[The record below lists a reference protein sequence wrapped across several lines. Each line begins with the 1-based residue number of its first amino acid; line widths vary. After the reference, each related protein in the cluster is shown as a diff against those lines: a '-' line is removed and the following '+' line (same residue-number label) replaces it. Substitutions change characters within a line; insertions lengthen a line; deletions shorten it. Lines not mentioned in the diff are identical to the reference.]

1 MNYRSWSFI
10 ILALICG
17 VLISSLYGL
26 TREQIRTNSEDYAN
40 RQLQEVIG
48 STTAGMELIGA
59 NRYRILDDDGGLVF
73 QLQSNEGYNGLISL
87 WIAIDDSGNIRGVR
101 VYNHQ
106 ETPGIGDFI
115 DRSVS
120 DWIDRFVGR
129 TDKGHDQVSGATI
142 TSRAVINAVYQGLEE
157 SGQ

>member
-1 MNYRSWSFI
+1 MNFKSWSFI
-10 ILALICG
+10 FLALICG

-26 TREQIRTNSEDYAN
+26 TREQIRINSEDYAN

-48 STTAGMELIGA
+48 STTAGLELIGA
-59 NRYRILDDDGGLVF
+59 HRYRILDEDGGLVF
-73 QLQSNEGYNGLISL
+73 QIQSKEGYNGPISL
-87 WIAIDDSGNIRGVR
+87 WIAIDDSGSIRGVR
-101 VYNHQ
+101 VFNHQ

-129 TDKGHDQVSGATI
+129 TDKGHDHVSGATI

>member
-26 TREQIRTNSEDYAN
+26 TREQIRSNSEDYAN
-40 RQLQEVIG
+40 RQLLEVIG
-48 STTAGMELIGA
+48 STTAGLERIGA

-120 DWIDRFVGR
+120 DWIDRFVDSA
-129 TDKGHDQVSGATI
+129 DKDHDHVSGATI

>member
-48 STTAGMELIGA
+48 STTAGLELIGA

-129 TDKGHDQVSGATI
+129 ADKGHDQVSGATI

>member
-48 STTAGMELIGA
+48 STTAGLELIGA

-73 QLQSNEGYNGLISL
+73 QLQSKEGYNGLISL

-129 TDKGHDQVSGATI
+129 ADKGHDQVSGATI

>member
-48 STTAGMELIGA
+48 STTAGLELIGA

-120 DWIDRFVGR
+120 DWIDRFVGSA
-129 TDKGHDQVSGATI
+129 DKGHDQVSGATI

>member
-1 MNYRSWSFI
+1 MNFKSWSFI
-10 ILALICG
+10 FLALICG

-26 TREQIRTNSEDYAN
+26 TREKIKTNSEDYAN

-48 STTAGMELIGA
+48 STAAGLELIGA
-59 NRYRILDDDGGLVF
+59 NQYRIMDEDGGMVF
-73 QLQSNEGYNGLISL
+73 QIQSNEGYNGLISL

-129 TDKGHDQVSGATI
+129 ADQSHDHVSGATI

-157 SGQ
+157 SEQ